1 MSEFLIHR
9 KLYKSFPRFVP
20 KPIRYKNGY
29 FTMQNCGISLK
40 KWLSNKKYSDRIIFQ
55 IIRNVQLILK
65 KINKRYPR
73 FRHMDLHLDNI
84 LIDKGRIRITDFG
97 ISRFTT
103 GKVCYDVH
111 FFLNSLRHQ
120 LLKNPKR
127 SPKAL
132 SFLNRKLKPGF
143 RGSSGKFVKNFRLK
157 SDSAASIAM
166 RLLRIR
172 A

>member
-1 MSEFLIHR
+1 MSEYLIHR
-9 KLYKSFPRFVP
+9 KLYRSFPSFVP
-20 KPIRYKNGY
+20 KPISYSNGY
-29 FTMQNCGISLK
+29 LTTQNFGISLK
-40 KWLSNKKYSDRIIFQ
+40 KWLSTKKYSDNTVFQ

-65 KINKRYPR
+65 KINKKFPK

-84 LIDKGRIRITDFG
+84 LIHNGKIRITDFG
-97 ISRFTT
+97 MSRFTT
-103 GKVCYDVH
+103 GKVCYDIH